1 MEEQVNKK
9 LTEKQ
14 KRSELIKELKG
25 YRKSDKNTRLYEQ
38 FYHKMFGTNLKS
50 MPLSQL
56 NDMILFIINNQISYE
71 NAYSRLKTV

>member
-1 MEEQVNKK
+1 MEEQIDKK

-38 FYHKMFGTNLKS
+38 LYHEMLGTDLKS
-50 MPLSQL
+50 MSLSQL

-71 NAYSRLKTV
+71 NVYSRLKTV